1 MNTRVSDLSFRAMG
15 TDCQILVDAPA
26 PHADRLAELGRTR
39 VDLLERCWSRFQVD
53 SELNQLNASA
63 GRGPQ
68 QVSADLLELV
78 VRMDQAWPATDGLF
92 DPTVLNA
99 VNALGYDVDFAQV
112 AARVVADAA
121 SIPSSPAPGMAG
133 VIIDVASSTV
143 SLPAGIG
150 IDPGAIGKGLGA
162 DIVVDE
168 LLAVGATAALVNL
181 GGDISIGG
189 SLDESWLIAIE
200 DPGTTAPSGLVTLPQ
215 GMHRAG
221 IATST
226 TSKRR
231 WASGRRHHIIDP
243 RTGSMTTNDIAQA
256 TVVCDAAWRAEVLAT
271 TAMLADDIDLARVI
285 EHAGAWCRIVR
296 TDGTVD
302 VLGALPTPEP
312 LAEYPQLEALRG

>member
-1 MNTRVSDLSFRAMG
+1 MEQAQFRAMG
-15 TDCQILVDAPA
+15 TDCHVLVAAPA
-26 PHADRLAELGRTR
+26 HESTLVRLAIQRIE
-39 VDLLERCWSRFQVD
+39 LLEQSWSRFRPD
-53 SELNQLNASA
+53 SELCRLNARA
-63 GRGPQ
+63 GKEDIT
-68 QVSADLLELV
+68 VSGDLLLLTD
-78 VRMDQAWPATDGLF
+78 RMLHAWTMTEGLF
-92 DPTVLNA
+92 DPTVLA
-99 VNALGYDVDFAQV
+99 SMVALGYDADLATVVSRTVPAVDDV
-112 AARVVADAA
+112 TVL
-121 SIPSSPAPGMAG
+121 PAPGMRG
-133 VIIDVASSTV
+133 VAIDRAASTV
-143 SLPAGIG
+143 RLPAGIG